1 MMSVIT
7 WVLAADGMRARI
19 FETRGLRL
27 DLQQVA
33 DLKNP
38 SQRGTE
44 SEAVFARSVAEFLE
58 TCRVDQ
64 RFDRLRLAVEARFL
78 ALLREQLSHETRKL
92 VYEGPGEAAPPQHAT
107 IRR

>member
-27 DLQQVA
+27 DLQQVE

-38 SQRGTE
+38 AARGME
-44 SEAVFARSVAEFLE
+44 SEAAFARSVAEFLE
-58 TCRVDQ
+58 KCRIDQ

-78 ALLREQLSHETRKL
+78 TLLSEQLSHETRKL
-92 VYEGPGEAAPPQHAT
+92 VYDGPGEASPPHHAN